1 MKWDYISAFGF
12 AFLLLVTS
20 GCGRTEEET
29 AAIDKLRELTEKYSS
44 ILSSDTVSV
53 EYCMSILDYRSDILT
68 ILNEFEI
75 LQDFNEELL
84 DSLQIEYSILADS
97 ASSKIEVSLVSISE
111 NSCLSAISFI
121 DSLNIEEIID
131 ISESTVGFD
140 IYTDEP
146 SSWRLRSIEI
156 EELQVLA
163 DSISAT
169 KQISMDIGTELQELY
184 NLCSNENII
193 VENLISTLDSINV
206 ISDTLFVITCR
217 LRGLKDDAEH
227 AIDMQRYNY
236 LSTRIRIKDDPAIN
250 REFIFHINSPHYVN
264 SRNHICY
271 LYISKSPSGTYGH
284 LRFRVGYTRSN
295 WVFVDNISFNID
307 GITFSVPFD
316 EYDELDDSISGG
328 QVSEWIDIQIDT
340 QADEYLLEQLIDAD
354 EAYVNFLG
362 RNERYS
368 RQLTSSDL
376 SALAEL
382 LEYHR
387 LMPSCNEN

>member
-1 MKWDYISAFGF
+1 MKWSYTTTFVLAILFF
-12 AFLLLVTS
+12 VVS

-29 AAIDKLRELTEKYSS
+29 AAINKLREMTEEYSS
-44 ILSSDTVSV
+44 VVATDSISI
-53 EYCMSILDYRSDILT
+53 EYCTSILEFRSDVMDIFSK
-68 ILNEFEI
+68 IEI
-75 LQDFNEELL
+75 AQDFNDELL
-84 DSLQIEYSILADS
+84 DSLQLEYSMLMDS
-97 ASSKIEVSLVSISE
+97 ASSIIEDNLVSLSE
-111 NSCLSAISFI
+111 NSCVSAISFI
-121 DSLNIEEIID
+121 ESIRIEDILD

-140 IYTDEP
+140 IYTDTP
-146 SSWRLRSIEI
+146 SSWRLRNIET
-156 EELQVLA
+156 EELNDLA

-169 KQISMDIGTELQELY
+169 KQASMDKETELEELY
-184 NLCSNENII
+184 NLCSYENIPT
-193 VENLISTLDSINV
+193 ENLLSTLDSLDIL
-206 ISDTLFVITCR
+206 SDTLFVITCR
-217 LRGLKDDAEH
+217 LRRLKDDAEH
-227 AIDMQRYNY
+227 AIDMQRYDY
-236 LSTRIRIKDDPAIN
+236 LSSRVRIKDDPAIN

-295 WVFVDNISFNID
+295 WVFIDNISFNID

-316 EYDELDDSISGG
+316 EYDELDDVISGG
-328 QVSEWIDIQIDT
+328 QVSEWIDIQMDT

-376 SALAEL
+376 RALADM